1 MSEKLKSGEHQ
12 NKFEELKDFE
22 IKEHSKEAL
31 SEANHE
37 KAIDS
42 ALKKVHE
49 SSKVD
54 ETERL
59 KDSFDGEDD
68 DSIKSVFVDN
78 ASKKS
83 VKTAYMD
90 NIRHRL
96 SGNQKKFSKFV
107 HNRSIENVSEVAGKT
122 IIRPSGILAGSVVTL
137 LGSIYYLY
145 LTHNNNYEYNFYTAT
160 LLFLVGF
167 ALGLILEIVF
177 NFFSKRTD

>member
-68 DSIKSVFVDN
+68 DVEEEEEEDNDDGEGFDNDVDD
-78 ASKKS
+78 
-83 VKTAYMD
+83 VD
-90 NIRHRL
+90 
-96 SGNQKKFSKFV
+96 
-107 HNRSIENVSEVAGKT
+107 
-122 IIRPSGILAGSVVTL
+122 
-137 LGSIYYLY
+137 
-145 LTHNNNYEYNFYTAT
+145 
-160 LLFLVGF
+160 
-167 ALGLILEIVF
+167 
-177 NFFSKRTD
+177 